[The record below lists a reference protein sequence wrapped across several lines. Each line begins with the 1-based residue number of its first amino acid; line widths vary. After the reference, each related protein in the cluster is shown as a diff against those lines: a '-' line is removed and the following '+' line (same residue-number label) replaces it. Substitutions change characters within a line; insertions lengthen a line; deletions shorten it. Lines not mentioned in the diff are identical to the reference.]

1 MRRRHGVPDLTW
13 SEALAADARK
23 WATFLAESDTFEH
36 DYSSMQDKHQGEN
49 LAFFK
54 PYKAKCQG
62 PKRDDC
68 VQCREIVDGWYDEV
82 KNYDFGMGKPKTP
95 GGVVMHFTQA
105 SIPVGLRMNY
115 EFVTQKVGKKGK
127 KGKGT
132 CFSVFSRER
141 IYTVKGLKWVI
152 LPRQTL
158 SLSLILSRSGLN
170 YIL

>member
-105 SIPVGLRMNY
+105 STCWSKNELRIRY
-115 EFVTQKVGKKGK
+115 PKSRKK
-127 KGKGT
+127 
-132 CFSVFSRER
+132 REKR
-141 IYTVKGLKWVI
+141 KT
-152 LPRQTL
+152 
-158 SLSLILSRSGLN
+158 
-170 YIL
+170 